1 MSKSEIPF
9 GAVLGRSIMPS
20 SSYGSAFPVTCAE
33 DGIVSESININDR
46 AMMSVFFNRI
56 ILLFVFTYF
65 MISISAEL
73 M

>member
-9 GAVLGRSIMPS
+9 GSVLGRSIMPS

-46 AMMSVFFNRI
+46 AMMSVS
-56 ILLFVFTYF
+56 LT
-65 MISISAEL
+65 
-73 M
+73 